1 MISFIL
7 RQITIS
13 GNKIELK
20 LKVYLLQKTY
30 FVDNQHLSST
40 NDAQLQNF
48 VPNQAR
54 EKWIKKRTS
63 VKTRNGAANHRGNDV
78 IVLEGRD
85 QVDNQIFSV
94 KSIKYFLGDSWQI

>member
-1 MISFIL
+1 MFL
-7 RQITIS
+7 
-13 GNKIELK
+13 E
-20 LKVYLLQKTY
+20 KTHL
-30 FVDNQHLSST
+30 VDNQHLSSS

-78 IVLEGRD
+78 IVQEGRD
-85 QVDNQIFSV
+85 QVWILLNNSSQVNQIF
-94 KSIKYFLGDSWQI
+94 YR